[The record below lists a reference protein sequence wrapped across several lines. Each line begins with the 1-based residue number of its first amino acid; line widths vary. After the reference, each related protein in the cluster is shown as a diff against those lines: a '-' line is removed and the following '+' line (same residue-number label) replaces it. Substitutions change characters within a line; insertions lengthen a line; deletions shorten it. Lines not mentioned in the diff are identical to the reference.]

1 MPSRPAAALAP
12 RSADV
17 EALPQASESLPHV
30 LHESPRVQM
39 KVTHSLI
46 IDSLAT
52 ALSLSFSSLTV
63 FVVDPVRLGPCR
75 QASGASTRA
84 HLNC

>member
-12 RSADV
+12 RSAAV
-17 EALPQASESLPHV
+17 EARTQASESLPHV

-52 ALSLSFSSLTV
+52 AFSLSLTFSSLTV
-63 FVVDPVRLGPCR
+63 FVVGPVRLGPRR
-75 QASGASTRA
+75 QVSGASKA
-84 HLNC
+84 E